1 MADERRRSPRI
12 VADVPARL
20 TVGPETFDGLLH
32 DVCRDAALVE
42 SDRELALGTEVA
54 LETVLPRVAG
64 TVRATGRVIRIA
76 GYGDGRHSV
85 AILFDELEAASRM
98 RVDLFVSELEP

>member
-20 TVGPETFDGLLH
+20 TVGGETFDALLH

-42 SDRELALGTEVA
+42 SDRELPLGTTVA
-54 LETVLPRVAG
+54 METTLPRVPG
-64 TVRATGRVIRIA
+64 PVRATGSVIRIA

>member
-20 TVGPETFDGLLH
+20 TVAGDTFDALLH

-42 SDRELALGTEVA
+42 SERELALGTQVA
-54 LETVLPRVAG
+54 METELPRVSG
-64 TVRATGRVIRIA
+64 PVRAIGRVIRLA

-85 AILFDELEAASRM
+85 AILFDELEPSSRM

>member
-20 TVGPETFDGLLH
+20 TVGPDTFDGLLH

-42 SDRELALGTEVA
+42 SDRELPLGTEIA

-64 TVRATGRVIRIA
+64 AVRATGRVIRIA

>member
-20 TVGPETFDGLLH
+20 TVGGDTFDALLH

-42 SDRELALGTEVA
+42 SGRELPLGTVVS
-54 LETVLPRVAG
+54 LETELPRVSG
-64 TVRATGRVIRIA
+64 LVRASGRVIRIA
-76 GYGDGRHSV
+76 GYGDDRHSV
-85 AILFDELEAASRM
+85 AILFDELDSASRM

>member
-1 MADERRRSPRI
+1 MSDERRKSPRI

-20 TVGPETFDGLLH
+20 TVGPDTFDGLLH

-42 SDRELALGTEVA
+42 SERELPLGTAVTI
-54 LETVLPRVAG
+54 ETTLPRVAG
-64 TVRATGRVIRIA
+64 SVRASGHVIRIA

-85 AILFDELEAASRM
+85 AILFEDLEPSSRM

>member
-42 SDRELALGTEVA
+42 SDRNLALGTRVTV
-54 LETVLPRVAG
+54 ETELPRVAG
-64 TVRATGRVIRIA
+64 GVRASGQVIRVA

-85 AILFDELEAASRM
+85 AILFEELEAASRM
-98 RVDLFVSELEP
+98 RIDLFVSELEP

>member
-20 TVGPETFDGLLH
+20 TVAGETFEGLLH

-42 SDRELALGTEVA
+42 SERELALGTEVA
-54 LETVLPRVAG
+54 IETELPRVAG
-64 TVRATGRVIRIA
+64 PVRASGQVIRIA

-85 AILFDELEAASRM
+85 AILFEELEPASRM

>member
-20 TVGPETFDGLLH
+20 TVGPDTFEGLLH

-42 SDRELALGTEVA
+42 SDRQLPLGTLVTV
-54 LETVLPRVAG
+54 ETVLPRVAG
-64 TVRATGRVIRIA
+64 TVRAAGRVIRVA

-85 AILFDELEAASRM
+85 AILFEELEAASRM
-98 RVDLFVSELEP
+98 RIDLFVSELEP

>member
-20 TVGPETFDGLLH
+20 TVGPDTFDGLLH
-32 DVCRDAALVE
+32 DVCRDAALLE
-42 SDRELALGTEVA
+42 SDRELPLGTLVRM
-54 LETVLPRVAG
+54 ETELPRVSGPVHANG
-64 TVRATGRVIRIA
+64 QVIRVA

-85 AILFDELEAASRM
+85 AILFEELEPASRM
-98 RVDLFVSELEP
+98 RIDLFVSELEP

>member
-20 TVGPETFDGLLH
+20 TVGAETFDALLH

-42 SDRELALGTEVA
+42 SDRELPLGTEVSMQT
-54 LETVLPRVAG
+54 ELPRVSG
-64 TVRATGRVIRIA
+64 PVRATGRVIRIA

-85 AILFDELEAASRM
+85 AILFDELETASRM

>member
-20 TVGPETFDGLLH
+20 TVGPNSFDALLH

-42 SDRELALGTEVA
+42 SDRDLPLGTLVKM
-54 LETVLPRVAG
+54 ETALPRVSG
-64 TVRATGRVIRIA
+64 PVHATGQVIRVA
-76 GYGDGRHSV
+76 GYGDGRHSA
-85 AILFDELEAASRM
+85 AILFDDLEPGSRM
-98 RVDLFVSELEP
+98 RIDLFVSELEP

>member
-20 TVGPETFDGLLH
+20 TVGPDTFEALLH

-42 SDRELALGTEVA
+42 SERELPLGTVVTV
-54 LETVLPRVAG
+54 ETTLPRVAG
-64 TVRATGRVIRIA
+64 PVRATGHVIRNA

-85 AILFDELEAASRM
+85 AILFEELEPASRM
-98 RVDLFVSELEP
+98 RIDLFVSELEP